1 MKYISINGPYEVE
14 IKETAIQEPKEGEA
28 LLKMLYGGICGTD
41 LSIYRG
47 KFAYGSYPRIPGH
60 EFSAEIVKIGK
71 NDRGLKEGMLVTAN
85 PYMNCGSC
93 YSCQRGLVNCCM
105 HNETMG
111 AQRDGSYGEF
121 FVMPIERIYD
131 GKGLPAKT
139 LALIEPLCISF
150 HGTRRASIKP
160 GEKVLVIGSGTI
172 GILAALSAKYFG
184 AEVYVSDIAAE
195 RLKHAETLG
204 VDGTILNDSD
214 HALADAV
221 DRITGGNG
229 FDVAIEAVGLAATFQ
244 SCIDAAA
251 FGGRVVLIGI
261 SKQHLDFD
269 FTVIQKKELN
279 VYGSRNAL
287 KEEFL
292 TLIDLVKEGR
302 INVEKVVSK
311 IYLFQEAGEAL
322 AELDKNGGGLL
333 KVLLKFD

>member
-1 MKYISINGPYEVE
+1 MKYISIKGPYEIE
-14 IKETAIQEPKEGEA
+14 IKEKELPEPKKGEA

-60 EFSAEIVKIGK
+60 EFSAEIVQIGE
-71 NDRGLKEGMLVTAN
+71 NDLGLEEGMIVTAN

-111 AQRDGSYGEF
+111 AQRDGAYGEY
-121 FVMPIERIYD
+121 FVMPVDRIYH

-150 HGTRRASIKP
+150 HGARRASIKP

-172 GILAALSAKYFG
+172 GILAALSARYFG
-184 AEVYVSDIAAE
+184 AEVYISDIAPE
-195 RLKHAETLG
+195 RLKYAETLG
-204 VDGTILNDSD
+204 VNGTVLNDSE

-221 DRITGGNG
+221 ENITGGNG

-261 SKQHLDFD
+261 SRQHLDFD

-292 TLIDLVKEGR
+292 TLIDLVQAGK
-302 INVEKVVSK
+302 IDVEKVISK
-311 IYLFQEAGEAL
+311 VYPFQQAAEAL
-322 AELDKNGGGLL
+322 TELDKNGGALL
-333 KVLLKFD
+333 KVLLEF